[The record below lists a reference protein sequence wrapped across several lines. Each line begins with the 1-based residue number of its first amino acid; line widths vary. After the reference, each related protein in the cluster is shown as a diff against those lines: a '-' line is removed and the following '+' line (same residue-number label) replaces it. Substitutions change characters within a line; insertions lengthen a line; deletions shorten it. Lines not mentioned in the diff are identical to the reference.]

1 MKKYSPSKFLIFL
14 LILIIISPAIPQ
26 PSSHVEISDI
36 SFEGNATFR
45 ASQLK
50 NQILTKEVPWY
61 ARFLFWKKRPHFEE
75 MVLQA
80 DLLRLKRFYE
90 SEGFLHSIIED
101 YAIVPDGDNQKV
113 HLKILIKEG
122 LPSLVDSIM
131 IDLLDSTLSI
141 NELQR
146 LNKKITLKPGMRLL
160 KKQIEADKDELFK
173 EMAEISC
180 PYTKITTRISIKP
193 EQYRAVVIHQIQAG
207 PRSTFGQISIE
218 GNERVSKNI
227 IQREL
232 GFRTQDKFKF
242 SKLAEAQVQIYK
254 LELFQYVSITPNFES
269 RNPAIPVQIR
279 VKEGKPIATRFG
291 LGYGTEEKFRVSSEI
306 SHRNFLGDARCLKI
320 YAQYSA
326 LGFDGTMTFIQPY
339 LFFEKLDLTQK
350 IFYKYDNELTY
361 NLKRGGSETSINRD
375 FSRFFA
381 VSLGYRYEQDKIVT
395 VQFTPTE
402 AIQLPRSFYNKSI
415 VTATFRYDDTDIPLS
430 PTHGS
435 FILLK
440 FEDSGRLIPA
450 DYKYFKM
457 HLDIRKYFALNQQTT
472 LAIRNSWGLLTPL
485 TAEKFIPFEERF
497 YTGGSNSNRGW
508 GRRLLGP
515 LSDNESPLGGNQLFE
530 GNIEFRFKI
539 TSWLENA
546 YFYDFGNVWAEQHQF
561 SFQDIRSSAGTGIR
575 WYTPIGPIRFDVAF
589 KNAPYFSQNIVQF
602 HLSIGQAF

>member
-1 MKKYSPSKFLIFL
+1 MKKCFL
-14 LILIIISPAIPQ
+14 LNFLSFFLVLIITTLAIPQ
-26 PSSHVEISDI
+26 PTSKVKISKI
-36 SFEGNATFR
+36 TFEGNTTFGE
-45 ASQLK
+45 SQLK
-50 NQILTKEVPWY
+50 NLILSKEVPWY
-61 ARFLFWKKRPHFEE
+61 STFLFWKKQPYFDQ
-75 MVLQA
+75 MVLKT

-90 SEGFLHSIIED
+90 SEGFLQSIIKD
-101 YAIVPDGDNQKV
+101 YAIIPDADNQKV
-113 HLKILIKEG
+113 KLKILIKEG
-122 LPSLVDSIM
+122 LPTLVDSII
-131 IDLLDSTLSI
+131 IDLLDSTLST
-141 NELQR
+141 NESQR
-146 LNKKITLKPGMRLL
+146 LNKKITLKSGLRLI
-160 KKQIEADKDELFK
+160 KRQIEADKDELFK
-173 EMAEISC
+173 EMAEMSC
-180 PYTKITTRISIKP
+180 PYAKIATRISVKP
-193 EQYRAVVIHQIQAG
+193 EHHRAIVIHQIKAG
-207 PRSTFGQISIE
+207 PRSTFGLISIE

-232 GFRTQDKFKF
+232 GFKVQDQFKF

-269 RNPAIPVQIR
+269 RNTAIPIQIR

-306 SHRNFLGDARCLKI
+306 SHRNFLGDARSLKI

-339 LFFEKLDLTQK
+339 LFFAKLDLMQK
-350 IFYKYDNELTY
+350 LFYKYDDEITY
-361 NLKRGGSETSINRD
+361 NLKRGGSETSINRY

-381 VSLGYRYEQDKIVT
+381 VTLGYRYEQDKIAI

-402 AIQLPRSFYNKSI
+402 TIQLPRSFYNKSI
-415 VTATFRYDDTDIPLS
+415 VTAMFRYDDTDIPLS
-430 PTHGS
+430 PTRGS
-435 FILLK
+435 SMLLK

-450 DYKYFKM
+450 DYQYFKI
-457 HLDIRKYFALNQQTT
+457 HLDVRKYFALNQQTT
-472 LAIRNSWGLLTPL
+472 LAARNSWGLLTPL

-515 LSDNESPLGGNQLFE
+515 LSDNESPLGGNLLFE

-546 YFYDFGNVWAEQHQF
+546 YFFDFGNVWTEQHQF
-561 SFQDIRSSAGTGIR
+561 SFGDIRSSAGTGIR
-575 WYTPIGPIRFDVAF
+575 WYTPIGPIRFDLAF